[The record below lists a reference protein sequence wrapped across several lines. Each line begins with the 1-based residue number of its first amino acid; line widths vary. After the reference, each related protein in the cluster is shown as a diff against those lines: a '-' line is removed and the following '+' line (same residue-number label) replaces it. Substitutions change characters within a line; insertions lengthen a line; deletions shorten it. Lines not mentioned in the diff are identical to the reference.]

1 VAWEVIEGKCFRVHH
16 QMNQELAAEVAAVA
30 EQVRAAMYERWHG
43 PAPADWAPRCDVF
56 LHPSASDYTKATG
69 KSGPGHSTVARSG
82 GRTTSRRIDLPADQ
96 PTLLDGPLPHEV
108 TQVLLADLFAE
119 QPVPRWAMI
128 GMAALSES
136 PQEVG
141 RYRQS
146 IPGLLKGSKLEYV
159 GPFLD
164 REGFGDPREIT
175 AFYAQSVSLVAYLV
189 ELKGSKAFA
198 AFLREAPR
206 RGYAKVL
213 ATHYGFKDAA
223 DLQSKWLR
231 HAVAAD

>member
-1 VAWEVIEGKCFRVHH
+1 
-16 QMNQELAAEVAAVA
+16 MT
-30 EQVRAAMYERWHG
+30 
-43 PAPADWAPRCDVF
+43 PRCDVY
-56 LHPSASDYTKATG
+56 LHPSAAEYTKATG
-69 KSGPGHSTVARSG
+69 KTGLGHSTV
-82 GRTTSRRIDLPADQ
+82 GRAAGRIASRRIDLRADEPA
-96 PTLLDGPLPHEV
+96 LLDGPLPHEV
-108 TQVLLADLFAE
+108 TQVLLSDLFAE
-119 QPVPRWAMI
+119 QPLPRWAMI

-146 IPGLLKGSKLEYV
+146 IPGLLKGGKLEYV

-164 REGFGDPREIT
+164 REGFGDPKEIT

-189 ELKGSKAFA
+189 EQKGPKAFA

-213 ATHYGFKDAA
+213 TTHYEFKDAA
-223 DLQSKWLR
+223 ELQSRWLR